1 MLAERSSAINDSV
14 ITGHERNYQ
23 KGVTA
28 NAESVWLWLTEA
40 LSRLKGFTMPR
51 SITGKSI

>member
-1 MLAERSSAINDSV
+1 MLAERSSTINDSV

-23 KGVTA
+23 KGETA
-28 NAESVWLWLTEA
+28 NAENIWLWLTEA